1 MDLQWTGDTATGRRQ
16 TEHTEEEEED
26 TLNRHDRT
34 SQVIILDVLDS
45 LWVKA
50 LKENNKIHPPIAT
63 LLNKFKSSAVKW

>member
-16 TEHTEEEEED
+16 TEHTEEEED

-34 SQVIILDVLDS
+34 SQVIILNVLDS

-50 LKENNKIHPPIAT
+50 LKENNKYTPAYCYT
-63 LLNKFKSSAVKW
+63 FK

>member
-16 TEHTEEEEED
+16 TEHTEEED

-34 SQVIILDVLDS
+34 SQVIILDILDS

-50 LKENNKIHPPIAT
+50 LKENNKIHPAIAI